1 MFPEYYNKQGEIID
15 IEEWIKLNDNPNYRI
30 VKQDELSNGKW
41 VSTVLLG
48 LDHNFGGGKPL
59 IFETMIFPSKGNLN
73 EEYCQRYS
81 TLYEAKIGHVE
92 AVYLAQNNLIE

>member
-1 MFPEYYNKQGEIID
+1 MENHLYLKQ
-15 IEEWIKLNDNPNYRI
+15 W
-30 VKQDELSNGKW
+30 
-41 VSTVLLG
+41 
-48 LDHNFGGGKPL
+48 F
-59 IFETMIFPSKGNLN
+59 FPSKGNLN